1 MSRGIFSYYLNDV
14 LSLRSVG
21 LVIGLMF
28 CSLFSNGQMLSQA
41 EYDAL
46 IDFYTA
52 TNGDEWI
59 SNEGWATA
67 DPNVVEDVSG
77 WEGIYVNE
85 DGHVEEIW
93 LSSYGLEGT
102 LPASFGELTHLKW
115 LDLSANQLS
124 GPLPASLG
132 NLQELIWFD
141 LSLNQLEGSLPASI
155 GYLENLQQMD
165 ISWNSLQGSIPESFG
180 NMESLYGLNL
190 SHNLLSGS
198 IPASFTN
205 LREGIGIDLSY
216 NLLEGT
222 IPEVPANWLIIE
234 SNYLSGALPT
244 SSYMMIDL
252 ADNNFTF
259 SDLAWHFDWE
269 NNNSNISIGTY
280 NPQRPVDVEKE
291 IKVADGN
298 TVTLTT
304 TIDTNTA
311 PLSRF
316 QWFRTVDGVTTPLN
330 AESETSHTYIIANVS
345 AADTAGR
352 YFYTI
357 KNPVVVFPQLI
368 LTSHPQRI
376 SLGEDQ
382 PPVTGNYVMINTVL
396 TKGKTTVGDIDN
408 APVQDRSV
416 TYTYFDGLGRP
427 IQRVDW
433 QASPFMH
440 DVVQPIAYDH
450 LGRESRK
457 YLPFTTG
464 NNGGHKPAATII
476 DNNGNYI
483 GKAEEFYSAMVDPK
497 VQSDER
503 PFSET
508 IFEPSPLNRPLKEY
522 GPGLAWAPSG
532 ADKPVGLSYSSN
544 IHSTGNSN
552 TEEAIIAWK
561 IDENGALERATPS
574 THIETGGYYVSS
586 QLYITVRT
594 DEDGRIVR
602 EYTNKSGQTILK
614 KVQAVDLPSNLNNP
628 QHWAS
633 TYYIYDDR
641 GRLVFVLQPEGVRA
655 YLNNY

>member
-1 MSRGIFSYYLNDV
+1 MSRGIFSYYLSDV

-28 CSLFSNGQMLSQA
+28 CSLLSNGQMPSQA

-46 IDFYTA
+46 IDFYAA

-77 WEGIYVNE
+77 WQGIYVNG

-93 LSSYGLEGT
+93 LSGYGLEGT
-102 LPASFGELTHLKW
+102 LPSSFGELTHLKW
-115 LDLSANQLS
+115 VDLSANQLS

-141 LSLNQLEGSLPASI
+141 LSLNLIEGSLPASL
-155 GYLENLQQMD
+155 GYLDNLAFVYL
-165 ISWNSLQGSIPESFG
+165 SYNNLQGSIPETFG
-180 NMESLYGLNL
+180 SLQSLSDLDL

-198 IPASFTN
+198 IPISFTN
-205 LREGIGIDLSY
+205 LPGGTSIDLSY

-222 IPEVPANWLIIE
+222 IPEVPGSWLNVE
-234 SNYLSGALPT
+234 SNYLSGPLPT
-244 SSYMMIDL
+244 SAYMMIDL
-252 ADNNFTF
+252 ANNRFTF
-259 SDLAWHFDWE
+259 SDIVWHFDWE
-269 NNNSNISIGTY
+269 NNSSISLGAY
-280 NPQRPVDVEKE
+280 SPQRPVDVEKE
-291 IKVADGN
+291 ILTTEGGTVA
-298 TVTLTT
+298 LTT
-304 TIDTNTA
+304 TIDINTA

-382 PPVTGNYVMINTVL
+382 PPVSGNYVMVSTVL
-396 TKGKTTVGDIDN
+396 IEGKVDAEDIDN
-408 APVQDRSV
+408 LPVQERSV

-440 DVVQPIAYDH
+440 DVVHPIVYDH

-464 NNGGHKPAATII
+464 NNGGYKPSTTII
-476 DNNGNYI
+476 DGNGNYI
-483 GKAEEFYSAMVDPK
+483 GKAGEFYSALVDPK

-508 IFEPSPLNRPLKEY
+508 VFEPSPLNRPLKEY

-532 ADKPVGLSYSSN
+532 ADKPVGLAYSSN
-544 IHSTGNSN
+544 IHNTGNSN

-574 THIETGGYYVSS
+574 IHIETGGYYMSN
-586 QLYITVRT
+586 QLYITIRT

-633 TYYIYDDR
+633 TYYIYDDQ